1 VHPEAREFAHKVLA
15 GKHFGTVVEVGG
27 RDINGRITDSFT
39 CDQYISLDL
48 EPGPNVDVVA
58 DALAW
63 APIMWQWPDGPSEP
77 DKKVDLVICMEVL
90 EHEPRQAELIEHMLS
105 WLDQDGALLITAGGP
120 GRPEHSAIDGGPLRD
135 GEPYKNLDPQTVIDI
150 FQARKLFPAEVH
162 YNAEAKDTYAFGV
175 VQLGE
180 PAEVEN
186 TLVRVEA
193 IAEPVGE
200 LQGDWSGLVS
210 TTVAPD
216 GQGGYV
222 EAKIT
227 AHMCPEDCGRVDGD
241 RWRELHKLVEIAGT
255 GPVQ

>member
-15 GKHFGTVVEVGG
+15 GKHFGRVVEVGG

-39 CDQYISLDL
+39 SDHYVSLDL
-48 EPGPNVDVVA
+48 DPGPNVDVVT
-58 DALAW
+58 DALDWSPSDWW
-63 APIMWQWPDGPSEP
+63 ATVPGEP
-77 DKKVDLVICMEVL
+77 ARVDLVICMEVL

-120 GRPEHSAIDGGPLRD
+120 GRPEHSAIDGGTLRD

-150 FQARKLFPAEVH
+150 FQDRKLFPAEVH

-186 TLVRVEA
+186 KLDRKVEA
-193 IAEPVGE
+193 IAEPVGVLRGE
-200 LQGDWSGLVS
+200 GW
-210 TTVAPD
+210 
-216 GQGGYV
+216 
-222 EAKIT
+222 IT
-227 AHMCPEDCGRVDGD
+227 PHQCPEDCGRVDGD

-255 GPVQ
+255 GPAQ